1 MRFFRLGTPLRFGV
15 STQMSTDV
23 GTPGVPTRQWYPV
36 GRRQGNAAGAGGQ
49 DHPTLRHR
57 RAQAETA
64 AVPGLRTCG
73 IVGLTRRRPVG
84 KTVPPPR
91 IGGGPSRAVSVGCPW
106 AGGARQIRAMTAPGH
121 GQVGDFRAVLGVVT
135 SRTGLSGA
143 LAPWHASGTSHAGYS
158 RRRRLTFIDA
168 HPGPGG
174 WSRPVRNGGVHA
186 AVTAPTPAGGAD
198 SRKVRRG
205 GGAATRRGDAGEDG
219 RARVSTARR
228 PRHDPHS
235 ISTKEPSPCSS
246 AIASGRSTP
255 S

>member
-15 STQMSTDV
+15 STQMSTDG

-57 RAQAETA
+57 RAQAEIA

-84 KTVPPPR
+84 KTVSPPR

-174 WSRPVRNGGVHA
+174 WSRPVRNAGVYA